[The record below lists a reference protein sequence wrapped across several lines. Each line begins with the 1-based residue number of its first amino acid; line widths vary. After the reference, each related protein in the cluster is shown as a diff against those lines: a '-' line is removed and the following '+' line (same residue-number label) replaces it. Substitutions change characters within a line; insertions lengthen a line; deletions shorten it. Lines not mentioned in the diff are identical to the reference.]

1 MAEKNNRFSGMTRA
15 ELEKEAR
22 KQERRE
28 KRQAWLDGVKEK
40 WHAWVEKIKEKWH
53 AFLAKFKKEE

>member
-1 MAEKNNRFSGMTRA
+1 MTRQ
-15 ELEKEAR
+15 KWCIV
-22 KQERRE
+22 Q
-28 KRQAWLDGVKEK
+28 QK

>member
-1 MAEKNNRFSGMTRA
+1 MTRQ
-15 ELEKEAR
+15 KWCIV
-22 KQERRE
+22 QQ
-28 KRQAWLDGVKEK
+28 RQAWLDGVKEK

>member
-1 MAEKNNRFSGMTRA
+1 MTRQ
-15 ELEKEAR
+15 KWCIV
-22 KQERRE
+22 QQRRE